1 MPSLSCSAA
10 QMLTHMA
17 AECRPY
23 VKDAQRLL
31 SEARA
36 RNCERI
42 CQHKIDFLQLPI
54 HDGATSSDHA
64 MHRLA
69 QDCCERILAG
79 EVLYVH
85 CWGGHGRTGTLV
97 SIVAGRLYGMTSTQA
112 MDYCQRCHDSRVFPQ
127 ATRSPQTVVQ
137 RAQVRHTQPEWQVQ
151 RIWVVLAF
159 CIACGRAYDMTLAIS
174 TKGQDMKHL

>member
-1 MPSLSCSAA
+1 MTA
-10 QMLTHMA
+10 THVR
-17 AECRPY
+17 RPY

-31 SEARA
+31 SDARA
-36 RNCERI
+36 RHCDRI
-42 CQHKIDFLQLPI
+42 RQHKIDFLQLPI

-79 EVLYVH
+79 EILYIH

-97 SIVAGRLYGMTSTQA
+97 SIIVGRLYGMTSSQA
-112 MDYCQRCHDSRVFPQ
+112 MDYCQRCHDSRVCPQ

-137 RAQVRHTQPEWQVQ
+137 RSQVLPASALLHDATWSPTM
-151 RIWVVLAF
+151 IVL
-159 CIACGRAYDMTLAIS
+159 LS
-174 TKGQDMKHL
+174 